1 MTTTASAEP
10 SADIAA
16 ARAELDHARYLVE
29 DWKRR
34 GSPIVEQAELEIRL
48 AAAEARVANL
58 IDPGPLST
66 ATPKQATQHYAHH
79 AARAAHAAMSSTQK
93 AAASMLDKETDARFW
108 AQTGYKVGQKLDTS
122 NPTDRAMAKIWTDI
136 YNKVK
141 SEDAAGRLVLTY
153 NHPVVEHHLD
163 AAAEAHD
170 AATASLD
177 AAAKAPSPEESAA
190 HTADAHAAA
199 QTAAAESAKAA
210 IQQPPTVSPEVAH
223 TAAQETTPAP
233 VPKPHPGKAGRGA
246 HPYRDPHP
254 HTVVQITS
262 TGMLQDLGPGGAAT
276 SPETANDAL
285 AQMQAQNAP
294 ARAAALH
301 DMAQTPGAPAVAQ
314 SIDHG
319 TIADIRARGHELA
332 AARASNFVATAL
344 MPDHT
349 WNVSEL
355 PSRDALDS
363 WYGTITDHPDSFLYA
378 GVWDKTDSH
387 NWLADGS
394 PSNETFGS
402 GKVIPVSVSVARPQ
416 PPPVVETKTNL
427 GPIAAVGAVG
437 IAGVLSIFAGRRHKK
452 GR

>member
-1 MTTTASAEP
+1 MATTTEP
-10 SADIAA
+10 SADITA

-34 GSPIVEQAELEIRL
+34 GSPIVEQAELETRL

-58 IDPGPLST
+58 IDPGAVAKKPE
-66 ATPKQATQHYAHH
+66 HH

-122 NPTDRAMAKIWTDI
+122 NPTDRAMAKVWTDI

-163 AAAEAHD
+163 AAADAHD

-177 AAAKAPSPEESAA
+177 AAAKAPTPEEAAA

-199 QTAAAESAKAA
+199 QAAATESAKAA
-210 IQQPPTVSPEVAH
+210 IQQPPSVAPEVAH

-233 VPKPHPGKAGRGA
+233 IPKPHPGKAGKGRGA

-262 TGMLQDLGPGGAAT
+262 PGMLQDLGPGGAAT
-276 SPETANDAL
+276 SPDNANDAL

-301 DMAQTPGAPAVAQ
+301 DMAGTTGAPAPAQ
-314 SIDHG
+314 SVDHG
-319 TIADIRARGHELA
+319 TIADIRAHGHELA

-344 MPDHT
+344 MPDHS

-355 PSRDALDS
+355 PSREALDS

-378 GVWDKTDSH
+378 GVWDKTDPH
-387 NWLADGS
+387 NWQADGS